1 MSSSQNGS
9 SDKQP
14 DNLVDELGTNLSELE
29 LKADDELQRQLSPA
43 ATRYTT
49 TGSNISGDDRIVTD
63 GILGTSIFPE
73 ETRNHFSLPDHGTF
87 VTNDSTHEDETF
99 PAFLGGAQVVEAMR
113 RAGDLFQQRHGLNGI
128 TPLAPPVSDWAR
140 LRALYGLT
148 PFVANPEP
156 ELPFLA
162 LPALTKAEIQGYA
175 DTSYAIPGSGVHAK
189 FAAGNESSSV
199 LQITKRPKLR
209 SKDIA
214 HRRSLGDPQ
223 QSSSD
228 VGLPL
233 PPNLRRDDSSPLH
246 YFGPDAGNVAPAQF
260 LLNLLF
266 GTRGV
271 GVPVSLDM
279 DVNTLVGIA
288 AGIANLEPR
297 LVSLRYGTVDM
308 RPGMFLRD
316 YFSRA
321 DHQGMTITVV
331 MQMTSPRVLA
341 PSGIARQTAML
352 QSTNLTHGTA
362 APQSVSP
369 HGSTL
374 PDDRSVSSGTPPTPA
389 HLFGETMY
397 SIRLVY
403 EDGHVVTQ
411 IVWLDM
417 LVAQLTVPDCGHS
430 VSGGSCFGFPCLSW
444 ATTRTSS
451 FSWYAPCYLGKCF
464 CLCVFQLPEYV
475 PVFVPWRWP
484 FPSNTGTSSTIWIIS
499 HECLIPDARTCSSSW
514 FCPPATDY
522 TGCGWFFLWQG
533 NSTRQVE
540 EWFSV
545 PKVSWRSAQLEGLE

>member
-1 MSSSQNGS
+1 MSSSQNGN

-14 DNLVDELGTNLSELE
+14 DNRVDELGTNLSELE
-29 LKADDELQRQLSPA
+29 LKADDGLQRQISPA

-73 ETRNHFSLPDHGTF
+73 ETRINHFSLPDHGLF

-99 PAFLGGAQVVEAMR
+99 PAFLGEARVVAALR
-113 RAGDLFQQRHGLNGI
+113 RAGDLFQQRHGLNGT
-128 TPLAPPVSDWAR
+128 TPLAPPASDWAR
-140 LRALYGLT
+140 LRALHGLT

-156 ELPFLA
+156 ELPFPA

-175 DTSYAIPGSGVHAK
+175 DTLYAIPGSGVHAK

-228 VGLPL
+228 AGLPL

-297 LVSLRYGTVDM
+297 LVSLRFGTVDM

-316 YFSRA
+316 YLSRA

-341 PSGIARQTAML
+341 PSGIARQMAML
-352 QSTNLTHGTA
+352 QSTDLTHGTA
-362 APQSVSP
+362 GPQSMSP
-369 HGSTL
+369 LGRTL

-403 EDGHVVTQ
+403 EDGHVITQ

-417 LVAQLTVPDCGHS
+417 LVAQLCQIVATPYQVAPAS
-430 VSGGSCFGFPCLSW
+430 VFLACHGQPLEPHRSLGTPPAILANAFVYVFF
-444 ATTRTSS
+444 SS
-451 FSWYAPCYLGKCF
+451 QSMFQFLYPGTGRFSSY
-464 CLCVFQLPEYV
+464 
-475 PVFVPWRWP
+475 
-484 FPSNTGTSSTIWIIS
+484 TGTSSTVWIIS
-499 HECLIPDARTCSSSW
+499 HECLVPDARTCSSSW
-514 FCPPATDY
+514 FCPSATDY
-522 TGCGWFFLWQG
+522 KGCGWLFLWQG
-533 NSTRQVE
+533 SNTR
-540 EWFSV
+540 
-545 PKVSWRSAQLEGLE
+545 